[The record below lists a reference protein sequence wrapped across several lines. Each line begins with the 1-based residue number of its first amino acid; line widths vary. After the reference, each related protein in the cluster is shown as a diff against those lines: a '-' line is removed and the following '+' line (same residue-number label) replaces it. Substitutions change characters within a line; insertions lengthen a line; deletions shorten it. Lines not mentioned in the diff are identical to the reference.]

1 MLSSLLEVLTV
12 ILVAAEVRQRLS
24 VSKWAAQN
32 FNMETFNLKKMNDV
46 AVKEQHQVKIPERFA
61 ALENLDDDDDDDDD
75 DDVDINRAC
84 ESIRI

>member
-1 MLSSLLEVLTV
+1 
-12 ILVAAEVRQRLS
+12 
-24 VSKWAAQN
+24 
-32 FNMETFNLKKMNDV
+32 MNDV

-75 DDVDINRAC
+75 DNDVDINRAC